1 MEEKVLTPS
10 TKPYY
15 IGLDVGTNSVGWAVT
30 DEEYRLQKA
39 KGKALWGVRLFEEAK
54 SAVERRSS
62 RVARR
67 RVARKKQRLI
77 LLETLF
83 AEELHKVD
91 PSFLVRMHES
101 DLWAE
106 DKSTESGYSL
116 FADPA
121 FTDKDYHRKYP
132 TAYHLRRE
140 LVTSQE
146 PHDVRLVYL
155 ALHHIMKSRGHFLY
169 DAMDTDN
176 KDSLDEVSADKK
188 LEELCQYLQ
197 EVYDTTLAFTDRKSF
212 LSCLQDR
219 DMRISAKE
227 KQLKSYLQK
236 TEPLRSQEEQEEDGD
251 IQRIDVESLAGMLS
265 GSGRVKL
272 SKLFQDETLKD
283 ISNAINLQKDLDEQL
298 ADIGDTLGDRVELLM
313 KLKEVFDAA
322 RLSSLLKK
330 EPTADDPTTE
340 FKYLCQAKVQ
350 QYEQNGEDLRL
361 LKQYVKKTCPEKYY
375 HIFSEKKDKLN
386 NYAAYSRYDMKSGE
400 YTCNQED
407 FCAFLKK
414 EIREPS
420 EADEQMT
427 RIYQQIV
434 DKVFLPRL
442 RSSDNG
448 VIPYQLQKRELV
460 KILDNASAYLPF
472 LNERDAGGL
481 TEADKVIKTFEF
493 RVPYYVGPVSDK
505 ATHHWAVRF
514 AGQEDEKVY
523 PWNFEKVIDTE
534 ASATAFM
541 DNLIGRCTYTGE
553 KVLPKDS
560 LLYSEFALL
569 NELNPMRIDGQ
580 PLSIPVKKQLVE
592 ELFIAS
598 AKKVTKKKILKY
610 LQCKGLANGQTE
622 LTGIDD
628 NIKTV
633 LKSQADFRSILE
645 RTGDRQMVEDIIRA
659 VLVFGEDKAMLR
671 RWLNKNTHDLTDK
684 DKQYICRLKY
694 KDWGNL
700 SEAFLQKI
708 EGVNKETGEVMTIM
722 DALRN
727 TNCNLMQLLAEPY
740 DFAEKATAY
749 RDALLGNRQTLE
761 ERMEDLY
768 ISPAVRRSIRQT
780 LRIVEEITQLQKGA
794 PAKIFVEMARGSKP
808 EDKGKRTDSRKERL
822 LALYRSCGEQ
832 TSELYAQLENEDEG
846 HLRHDALY
854 LYYTQLGKCMY
865 SGEPIDLGAI
875 DKNYDKDH
883 IFPRSKIK
891 DDSLDN
897 LVLVKNVLNRE
908 KSNTYPIGADIRNR
922 MASFWSMLLKKGF
935 ISPKKYERLIRSSG
949 LTVDELSAFVNR
961 QLTQTQQS
969 TKALT
974 VLLQEKFEDTRIV
987 FSKAGNVSEFRQ
999 KFELIKCRDINDL
1012 HHAKDAYLNIV
1023 VGNVY
1028 DTKFTKRFFA
1038 NPGWEMKYN
1047 LKTIFEQDTY
1057 GAWRANDTIKTV
1069 KATMA
1074 KNNILVTRM
1083 PKEVKGALFALQP
1096 LQAGKGQVNRKNN
1109 LPIDKYGG
1117 YNSRTVAYFFVVE
1130 YMKGKK
1136 PVRNIQFVYL
1146 YQKEL
1151 YERNPVAYC
1160 EQILNLVEPKIICKR
1175 IMADALLELD
1185 GQRIWISSKYDDG
1198 RIAYKHA
1205 CQLVMDAKREKYV
1218 KALTKY
1224 ADRCALK
1231 KEELPA
1237 TKYDGLSP
1245 EENLALYDWFL
1256 ERSRQK
1262 VYSELLSGM
1271 RAHME
1276 KHRSKFEKMTMLEQV
1291 LVLKEVLKGFQCNVL
1306 IPNFSTLCG
1315 VANANKNVKSTNV
1328 GKMTSAY
1335 LINQS
1340 VTGVYENKVNLLE

>member
-1 MEEKVLTPS
+1 MEEKVLTSS

-106 DKSTESGYSL
+106 DKSTGSGYSL

-140 LVTSQE
+140 LVSSQE

-176 KDSLDEVSADKK
+176 KDSLDEVSTDKK

-197 EVYDTTLAFTDRKSF
+197 EEYADTLSFKDRAAF
-212 LSCLQDR
+212 LSYLQDG
-219 DMRISAKE
+219 DMRIKTKDKMLQSCLLRE
-227 KQLKSYLQK
+227 EVTKS
-236 TEPLRSQEEQEEDGD
+236 EEEQAQESEGSVQRVD
-251 IQRIDVESLAGMLS
+251 IMCVASMLAGSS
-265 GSGRVKL
+265 GVKL
-272 SKLFQDETLKD
+272 SKLVGDESLGDTK
-283 ISNAINLQKDLDEQL
+283 INLQKDLDEQL

-350 QYEQNGEDLRL
+350 QYEQNGKDLRL
-361 LKQYVKKTCPEKYY
+361 LKQYVKKTCPEKYH

-414 EIREPS
+414 EIGKPS

-427 RIYQQIV
+427 RIYQQIE

-472 LNERDAGGL
+472 LNERDADGL
-481 TEADKVIKTFEF
+481 TVTKKVIETFEF

-514 AGQEDEKVY
+514 AGQENEKIY

-534 ASATAFM
+534 ASAAAFM

-569 NELNPMRIDGQ
+569 NELNPLRINGQ

-622 LTGIDD
+622 ITGIDD

-659 VLVFGEDKAMLR
+659 VLVFGEDKTMLR

-740 DFAEKATAY
+740 DFAEKAAAY

-808 EDKGKRTDSRKERL
+808 EDKGKRTDSRKEKL

-908 KSNTYPIGADIRNR
+908 KSNTYPISADIRNR

-935 ISPKKYERLIRSSG
+935 ISPKKYERLIRSNG
-949 LTVDELSAFVNR
+949 LTTDELSAFVNR

-1028 DTKFTKRFFA
+1028 DTKFTKRFFT

-1069 KATMA
+1069 KATMT

-1083 PKEVKGALFALQP
+1083 PKEVKGALFDLQLMP
-1096 LQAGKGQVNRKNN
+1096 AKKGQLEKKAGM
-1109 LPIDKYGG
+1109 PIEKYGG
-1117 YNSRTVAYFFVVE
+1117 YNKLTGAYFFVAE
-1130 YMKGKK
+1130 YTEKK
-1136 PVRNIQFVYL
+1136 KRVRSIQPVYL
-1146 YQKEL
+1146 YQKTL
-1151 YERNPVAYC
+1151 YEKNPLAYC
-1160 EQILNLVEPKIICKR
+1160 EQVLKLEKPRIVCRRILT
-1175 IMADALLELD
+1175 DSLLELD
-1185 GQRIWISSKYDDG
+1185 GQRLLVSGRTGSRILCKHTYQLAVDG
-1198 RIAYKHA
+1198 R
-1205 CQLVMDAKREKYV
+1205 REKYI
-1218 KALTKY
+1218 KALSKY
-1224 ADRCALK
+1224 AERCAIK
-1231 KEELPA
+1231 KAELPVTA
-1237 TKYDGLSP
+1237 YDGLSP
-1245 EENLALYDWFL
+1245 EGNLDLYDWFL
-1256 ERSRQK
+1256 EKSRQK
-1262 VYSELLSGM
+1262 VYADLLKSLRGD
-1271 RAHME
+1271 ME
-1276 KHRSKFEKMTMLEQV
+1276 THRNKFASMSILEQAK
-1291 LVLKEVLKGFQCNVL
+1291 LLLEILKSFQCNSRWT
-1306 IPNFSTLCG
+1306 NFTELCG
-1315 VANANKNVKSTNV
+1315 KGTVSVPKKVMNLSGYKT
-1328 GKMTSAY
+1328 AY

>member
-1 MEEKVLTPS
+1 MEEKVSTS
-10 TKPYY
+10 NTKPYY

-54 SAVERRSS
+54 NAAERRTS

-67 RVARKKQRLI
+67 RIARKKQRLM

-83 AEELHKVD
+83 AEELSKAD
-91 PSFLVRMHES
+91 PNFLKRMHES
-101 DLWAE
+101 DLWTE
-106 DKSTESGYSL
+106 DKSTGSGYSL

-121 FTDKDYHRKYP
+121 FTDKDYHRIYP
-132 TAYHLRRE
+132 TVYHLRRE

-146 PHDVRLVYL
+146 PHNVRLVYL

-169 DAMDTDN
+169 DTV
-176 KDSLDEVSADKK
+176 DSLDEVTVGKK
-188 LEELCQYLQ
+188 LEELCQYL
-197 EVYDTTLAFTDRKSF
+197 EEEYADTLSFKDRAAY
-212 LSCLQDR
+212 LTCLQNG
-219 DMRISAKE
+219 DMRIRVK
-227 KQLKSYLQK
+227 QK
-236 TEPLRSQEEQEEDGD
+236 TLQSFLLKGAIEPLQEDDGEIDKPRVD
-251 IQRIDVESLAGMLS
+251 IAALSDMLAGASVALD
-265 GSGRVKL
+265 
-272 SKLFQDETLKD
+272 KLFIDKELKGT
-283 ISNAINLQKDLDEQL
+283 SINLQKDLEEQL
-298 ADIGDTLGDRVELLM
+298 APIGDMLGDRVELLM
-313 KLKEVFDAA
+313 KLKEVFDVA
-322 RLSSLLKK
+322 RLSQILGENQYICDMKVEQYNQNKK
-330 EPTADDPTTE
+330 R
-340 FKYLCQAKVQ
+340 LW
-350 QYEQNGEDLRL
+350 L
-361 LKQYVKKTCPEKYY
+361 LKQYVKKTCPERFY

-414 EIREPS
+414 EIEEPS

-427 RIYQQIV
+427 RIYQQIE

-442 RSSDNG
+442 RSSENG

-460 KILDNASAYLPF
+460 KILENASVYLPF
-472 LNERDAGGL
+472 LKEKDADGYTV
-481 TEADKVIKTFEF
+481 TEKVIMTFEF
-493 RVPYYVGPVSDK
+493 RIPYYVGPVSSK
-505 ATHHWAVRF
+505 ANHHWAVRF
-514 AGQEDEKVY
+514 AGKEGEKVY
-523 PWNFEKVIDTE
+523 PWNFDKVIDTE
-534 ASATAFM
+534 SSAAAFM

-560 LLYSEFALL
+560 LLYGEFSLL
-569 NELNPMRIDGQ
+569 NELNPIRINGQ
-580 PLSIPVKKQLVE
+580 PLPIPVKKQLVE
-592 ELFIAS
+592 ELFS
-598 AKKVTKKKILKY
+598 APGKKVTKKKILKY
-610 LQCKGLANGQTE
+610 LQCKGLVNEQTE
-622 LTGIDD
+622 ITGIDD

-659 VLVFGEDKAMLR
+659 VLVFGEDKTMLR
-671 RWLNKNTHDLTDK
+671 RWLNRNTHDLTDK

-708 EGVNKETGEVMTIM
+708 EGVNRETGEVMTLM

-740 DFAEKATAY
+740 DFAEKAAAY
-749 RDALLGNRQTLE
+749 RDELLGNRQSLDERLE
-761 ERMEDLY
+761 DMY
-768 ISPAVRRSIRQT
+768 VSPAVRRSIRQT
-780 LRIVEEITQLQKGA
+780 LRIVDEIVGIQKAA
-794 PAKIFVEMARGSKP
+794 PSKIFVEMARGGKP
-808 EDKGKRTDSRKERL
+808 EDKGKAKNEDNRTHSRKEKL
-822 LALYRSCGEQ
+822 LALYRNCGEQ
-832 TSELYAQLENEDEG
+832 ESELYAQLKNEDEG

-865 SGEPIDLGAI
+865 SGEPIDLSSL
-875 DKNYDKDH
+875 DKSYDKDH

-908 KSNTYPIGADIRNR
+908 KSNTYPISADIRNR

-949 LTVDELSAFVNR
+949 LTADELSAFVNR

-974 VLLQEKFEDTRIV
+974 VLLQEKFEGARIV

-1047 LKTIFEQDTY
+1047 LKTLFEQDTF

-1083 PKEVKGALFALQP
+1083 PKEVKGALFDLQLMP
-1096 LQAGKGQVNRKNN
+1096 AKKGQLEKKAGM
-1109 LPIDKYGG
+1109 PIEKYGG
-1117 YNSRTVAYFFVVE
+1117 YNKLTGAYFFVAE
-1130 YMKGKK
+1130 YTEKK
-1136 PVRNIQFVYL
+1136 KRVRSIQPVYL
-1146 YQKEL
+1146 YQKTL
-1151 YERNPVAYC
+1151 YEKNPLAYC
-1160 EQILNLVEPKIICKR
+1160 EQVLKLEKPRIVCRRILT
-1175 IMADALLELD
+1175 DSLLELD
-1185 GQRIWISSKYDDG
+1185 GQRLLVSGRTGSRILCKHTYQLAVDG
-1198 RIAYKHA
+1198 R
-1205 CQLVMDAKREKYV
+1205 REKYI
-1218 KALTKY
+1218 KALSKY
-1224 ADRCALK
+1224 VERCAIK
-1231 KEELPA
+1231 KAELPVTA
-1237 TKYDGLSP
+1237 YDGLSV
-1245 EENLALYDWFL
+1245 EGNLDLYDWFL
-1256 ERSRQK
+1256 EKSRQK
-1262 VYSELLSGM
+1262 VYADLLKSL
-1271 RAHME
+1271 RADME
-1276 KHRSKFEKMTMLEQV
+1276 THRNKFASMAILGQAKLLLEI
-1291 LVLKEVLKGFQCNVL
+1291 LKSFQCNSRWT
-1306 IPNFSTLCG
+1306 NFTELCG
-1315 VANANKNVKSTNV
+1315 KGTVSSIKKNMNIT
-1328 GKMTSAY
+1328 GMTSAY

>member
-1 MEEKVLTPS
+1 MEEKVLTSS

-106 DKSTESGYSL
+106 DKSTGSGYSL

-140 LVTSQE
+140 LVSSQE

-176 KDSLDEVSADKK
+176 KDSLDEVSTDKK

-197 EVYDTTLAFTDRKSF
+197 EEYADTLSFKDRAAF
-212 LSCLQDR
+212 LSYLQDG
-219 DMRISAKE
+219 DMRIKTKDKMLQSCLLRE
-227 KQLKSYLQK
+227 EVTKS
-236 TEPLRSQEEQEEDGD
+236 EEEQAQESEGSVQRVD
-251 IQRIDVESLAGMLS
+251 IMCVASMLAGSS
-265 GSGRVKL
+265 GVKL
-272 SKLFQDETLKD
+272 SKLVGDESLGDTK
-283 ISNAINLQKDLDEQL
+283 INLQKDLDEQL

-350 QYEQNGEDLRL
+350 QYEQNGKDLRL
-361 LKQYVKKTCPEKYY
+361 LKQYVKKNYPEKYY

-414 EIREPS
+414 EIGEPS

-481 TEADKVIKTFEF
+481 TVTKKVIETFEF

-514 AGQEDEKVY
+514 AGQEEEKVY

-534 ASATAFM
+534 ASAAAFM

-659 VLVFGEDKAMLR
+659 VLVFGEDKTMLR
-671 RWLNKNTHDLTDK
+671 HWLNKNTHDLTDK

-740 DFAEKATAY
+740 DFAEKAAAY

-808 EDKGKRTDSRKERL
+808 EDKGKRTDSRKEKL

-908 KSNTYPIGADIRNR
+908 KSNTYPISADIRNR

-935 ISPKKYERLIRSSG
+935 ISPKKYERLIRSNG
-949 LTVDELSAFVNR
+949 LTTDELSAFVNR

-1028 DTKFTKRFFA
+1028 DTKFTKRFFT

-1069 KATMA
+1069 KATMT

-1083 PKEVKGALFALQP
+1083 PKEVKGALFDLQLMP
-1096 LQAGKGQVNRKNN
+1096 AKKGQLEKKAGM
-1109 LPIDKYGG
+1109 PIEKYGG
-1117 YNSRTVAYFFVVE
+1117 YNKLTGAYFFVAE
-1130 YMKGKK
+1130 YTEKK
-1136 PVRNIQFVYL
+1136 KRVRSIQPVYL
-1146 YQKEL
+1146 YQKTL
-1151 YERNPVAYC
+1151 YEKNPLAYC
-1160 EQILNLVEPKIICKR
+1160 EQVLKLEKPRIVCRRILT
-1175 IMADALLELD
+1175 DSLLELD
-1185 GQRIWISSKYDDG
+1185 GQRLLVSGRTGSRILCKHTYQLAVDG
-1198 RIAYKHA
+1198 R
-1205 CQLVMDAKREKYV
+1205 REKYI
-1218 KALTKY
+1218 KALSKY
-1224 ADRCALK
+1224 AERCAIK
-1231 KEELPA
+1231 KAELPVTA
-1237 TKYDGLSP
+1237 YDGLSP
-1245 EENLALYDWFL
+1245 EGNLDLYDWFL
-1256 ERSRQK
+1256 EKSRQK
-1262 VYSELLSGM
+1262 VYADLLKSLRGD
-1271 RAHME
+1271 ME
-1276 KHRSKFEKMTMLEQV
+1276 THRNKFASMSILEQAK
-1291 LVLKEVLKGFQCNVL
+1291 LLLEILKSFQCNSRWT
-1306 IPNFSTLCG
+1306 NFTELCG
-1315 VANANKNVKSTNV
+1315 KGTVSVPKKVMNLSGYKT
-1328 GKMTSAY
+1328 AY

>member
-1 MEEKVLTPS
+1 MEKN
-10 TKPYY
+10 YY
-15 IGLDVGTNSVGWAVT
+15 IGLDVGTNSIGWAVT

-39 KGKALWGVRLFEEAK
+39 RGKALWGVRLFEEAQN
-54 SAVERRSS
+54 AVERRTN
-62 RVARR
+62 RTNRR
-67 RVARKKQRLI
+67 RLARKKQRLF

-83 AEELHKVD
+83 AEELNKAD
-91 PSFLVRMHES
+91 PDFLIRMRES

-106 DKSTESGYSL
+106 DKSTGSNYSL
-116 FADPA
+116 FSGPT
-121 FTDKDYHRKYP
+121 FTDKDYHRTYP

-169 DAMDTDN
+169 DTAE
-176 KDSLDEVSADKK
+176 SLDEVTADKK
-188 LEELCQYLQ
+188 LEELCQYL
-197 EVYDTTLAFTDRKSF
+197 EEEYADSLSFKDRAAYLA
-212 LSCLQDR
+212 CLKDG
-219 DMRISAKE
+219 DMRISVKKKKLQSLLAKGTAQVPQGDDDE
-227 KQLKSYLQK
+227 GGK
-236 TEPLRSQEEQEEDGD
+236 LR
-251 IQRIDVESLAGMLS
+251 VEISALSDMLAGASVSME
-265 GSGRVKL
+265 
-272 SKLFQDETLKD
+272 KLFLDKELKGT
-283 ISNAINLQKDLDEQL
+283 SINLQKDLEEQL
-298 ADIGDTLGDRVELLM
+298 VAVGDALGDRAELLM
-313 KLKEVFDAA
+313 KLKETFDAA
-322 RLSSLLKK
+322 RLFSLLKSDDGK
-330 EPTADDPTTE
+330 EY
-340 FKYLCQAKVQ
+340 KYLCEAKVG
-350 QYEQNGEDLRL
+350 QYEQNGKDLRR
-361 LKQYVKKTCPEKYY
+361 LKQYVKKICPGKYY
-375 HIFSEKKDKLN
+375 HIFSEKKKDLN
-386 NYAAYSRYDMKSGE
+386 NYAAYSRYDIKSGE

-407 FCAFLKK
+407 FCTFLKK
-414 EIREPS
+414 EIGKPS
-420 EADEQMT
+420 EADEEMT
-427 RIYQQIV
+427 RIYQQIE

-460 KILDNASAYLPF
+460 KILDNASTYLP
-472 LNERDAGGL
+472 LLKQKDADGL
-481 TEADKVIKTFEF
+481 TVADKVIKTFEF
-493 RVPYYVGPVSDK
+493 RVPYYVGPVNDQ

-514 AGQEDEKVY
+514 AGKEREKVY
-523 PWNFEKVIDTE
+523 PWNFDKVIDTE
-534 ASATAFM
+534 SSAAAFM

-560 LLYSEFALL
+560 LLYGEFALL
-569 NELNPMRIDGQ
+569 NELNPLRVDDQ
-580 PLSIPVKKQLVE
+580 PLPIPVKKQLVE
-592 ELFIAS
+592 ELFLAS

-610 LQCKGLANGQTE
+610 LQCKGLAKGQSE
-622 LTGIDD
+622 ITGIDD

-659 VLVFGEDKAMLR
+659 VLVFGEDKTMLR

-684 DKQYICRLKY
+684 DFQYICRLKY

-700 SEAFLQKI
+700 SETFLQKI

-740 DFAEKATAY
+740 DFGEKAAAY
-749 RDALLGNRQTLE
+749 RDELLGNRQSLE
-761 ERMEDLY
+761 ERMEDMY
-768 ISPAVRRSIRQT
+768 ISLAVRRSIRQT

-794 PAKIFVEMARGSKP
+794 PTKIFVEMARGSKP
-808 EDKGKRTDSRKERL
+808 EDKGKRTDSRKEKL

-832 TSELYAQLENEDEG
+832 ASELYARLENEDGG

-865 SGEPIDLGAI
+865 SGEPIDLSAI

-908 KSNTYPIGADIRNR
+908 KSNTYPIDADIRSR

-935 ISPKKYERLIRSSG
+935 ISPKKYERLVRSSG
-949 LTVDELSAFVNR
+949 LTADELSAFVNR

-974 VLLQEKFEDTRIV
+974 ILLQEKFEGTRIV

-999 KFELIKCRDINDL
+999 KFDLIKCRDINDL

-1038 NPGWEMKYN
+1038 HSGWETKYN
-1047 LKTIFEQDTY
+1047 LKTIFEQDTP

-1083 PKEVKGALFALQP
+1083 PREKKGQLFKVTLQP
-1096 LQAGKGQVNRKNN
+1096 ASGASLLEKKVG
-1109 LPIDKYGG
+1109 LPTKRYGG
-1117 YNSRTVAYFFVVE
+1117 YPEVAGTYFFVVE
-1130 YMKGKK
+1130 HTDMVRKKKMRVRTIK
-1136 PVRNIQFVYL
+1136 PVLL
-1146 YQKEL
+1146 YKRTL
-1151 YERNPVAYC
+1151 YETNPIAYC
-1160 EQILNLVEPKIICKR
+1160 EQVLDLKDPKVVVSKIFT
-1175 IMADALLELD
+1175 DSLLELD
-1185 GQRIWISSKYDDG
+1185 GQRFWLSGRTKDSIILKHTYQLIDGDTRRKYE
-1198 RIAYKHA
+1198 RSIKNI
-1205 CQLVMDAKREKYV
+1205 KKYI
-1218 KALTKY
+1218 
-1224 ADRCALK
+1224 DRCAAK
-1231 KEELPA
+1231 GKNAELPV
-1237 TKYDGLSP
+1237 TVFDGIKP
-1245 EENLALYDWFL
+1245 ESNVELYDWLLAKSQENVYKGLLGWLTKVMIDRREIFCGGSL
-1256 ERSRQK
+1256 TTLAQSKILLEILKAFRCHGERSNL
-1262 VYSELLSGM
+1262 SLLCDG
-1271 RAHME
+1271 
-1276 KHRSKFEKMTMLEQV
+1276 K
-1291 LVLKEVLKGFQCNVL
+1291 KED
-1306 IPNFSTLCG
+1306 
-1315 VANANKNVKSTNV
+1315 V
-1328 GKMTSAY
+1328 GKLTKPAKLNGYQSAY

-1340 VTGVYENKVNLLE
+1340 TTGVYENKVNLLE